1 MLSDASRG
9 PGIMRSFWRALWQAP
24 LWAAPFA
31 LFFGT
36 LGNGSLKGFAGA
48 YGIALT
54 FSTIILT
61 CNWALR
67 SVAMPILRRVIPE
80 WRPRVRMLVAAYF
93 LTSMSGSLL
102 AAMTVH
108 LYVRPGFL
116 DSLQAIVVWG
126 MFSILFIGLILSLSL
141 VRRYH
146 GASVEQARMQ
156 KDLDVVREIQESFTP
171 ELPTNA
177 ALELHTVNLP
187 SRTVS
192 GDFVDVVR
200 SDAGLLIA
208 IADVEGKGVPAAVLM
223 ATIQASLRTQ
233 APCANTV
240 ASMVRGIN
248 RLLCR
253 RGGVQRFASLVLA
266 RLDHDGERLTYCN
279 AGHNAPILVRRDGE
293 RLLLTEGGLLLG
305 VSETAEYREARLDLR
320 PGDRLV
326 FYTDGVV
333 EAVNGDGE
341 EFQLARLGDLIASL
355 PSRLGASTIT
365 ACITGAVDQF
375 VGHVELQDDRTLL
388 LLSVPDLPA
397 QPRGLATGSEQV
409 CHAVHEFAHSS

>member
-9 PGIMRSFWRALWQAP
+9 SGIMRSFYRALWQAP

-36 LGNGSLKGFAGA
+36 LGNGSPKGFAGA
-48 YGIALT
+48 YEIALT
-54 FSTIILT
+54 FATIILT

-116 DSLQAIVVWG
+116 GSLQAIVVWG

-233 APCANTV
+233 AQCANTV
-240 ASMVRGIN
+240 ASMVRGVN

-279 AGHNAPILVRRDGE
+279 AGHNPPVLIRRDGA
-293 RLLLTEGGLLLG
+293 RLLFVEGGLLLG
-305 VSETAEYREARLDLR
+305 VSETADYQEAQMDLQ

-333 EAVNGDGE
+333 EAMNGEGE

-365 ACITGAVDQF
+365 ASITRAVNQF

-397 QPRGLATGSEQV
+397 QARVLAPRSERL
-409 CHAVHEFAHSS
+409 CHAAHEFAHSS